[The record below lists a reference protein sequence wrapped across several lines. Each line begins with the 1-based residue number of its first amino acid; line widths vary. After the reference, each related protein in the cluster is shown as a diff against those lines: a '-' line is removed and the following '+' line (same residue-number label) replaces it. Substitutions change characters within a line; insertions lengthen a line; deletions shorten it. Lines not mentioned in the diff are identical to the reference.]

1 MSNDR
6 TRQPEPRYPEFEPL
20 AETVQRVFD
29 AIAHRTGEPEF
40 PTGIR
45 FLDSGFGLA
54 RQNLVTIAARP
65 GQGKSS
71 LAAQIAYALA
81 QREHRVAYFSL
92 EMTKESLVER
102 MFCQQYAV
110 SGFDLLMGAVS
121 PTVTTSAER
130 FTAEITYL
138 PLRIIDDYCFTERQ
152 LYTLI
157 EHLEFRPDVV
167 IVDHLQHIRAT
178 ERSSAYETYTEYLRY
193 LKELSRRHKFLCLV
207 ISQINRQGNDLP
219 SLATLKG
226 TGAIEEMSDLVYLL
240 HDDADLAL
248 DAVGQNFN
256 VHLAK
261 NRFGPTG
268 LLRAYFRPS
277 TYRFFDA
284 VHDAKNPNHD
294 AR

>member
-1 MSNDR
+1 MPTDR

-20 AETVQRVFD
+20 AATVERVFD
-29 AIAHRTGEPEF
+29 AIHHRTGTPEF
-40 PTGIR
+40 PTGLR
-45 FLDSGFGLA
+45 LLDSGFGLA
-54 RQNLVTIAARP
+54 KQNLVTIAARP
-65 GQGKSS
+65 GNGKTS
-71 LAAQIAYALA
+71 LACQTAYQLA

-92 EMTKESLVER
+92 EMTKESVIER
-102 MFCQQYAV
+102 MFCNRFDV

-121 PTVTTSAER
+121 PAVQDAADRFKAEVTH
-130 FTAEITYL
+130 L

-178 ERSSAYETYTEYLRY
+178 ERTSAYETYTEYLRY
-193 LKELSRRHKFLCLV
+193 LKELARRHKFLCIIL
-207 ISQINRQGNDLP
+207 SQINRQGQDTP

-240 HDDADLAL
+240 NGDPDLAL

-256 VHLAK
+256 VHVAK

-268 LLRAYFRPS
+268 MLRAYFRPS

-284 VHDAKNPNHD
+284 VHDAKN
-294 AR
+294 